1 MPESAPQVIASPDRL
16 RIRSLRE
23 LDALVGE
30 RLTREV
36 PRKHWENAR
45 NHFRFASLED
55 ALDALDEPL
64 FLVLVP
70 NEADAK
76 PALITEVK
84 EFRAYSTDLNNA
96 WNVVECVNAPLLMRR
111 EHEHWRATFGETSA
125 LGRTAAI
132 AICIAGL
139 RANGIEL
146 EYDID
151 VLGA

>member
-1 MPESAPQVIASPDRL
+1 MPESAPQVIASPDRF

-30 RLTREV
+30 RLTGEV
-36 PRKHWENAR
+36 PRKYWENAK
-45 NHFRFASLED
+45 NHFRFSSLED

-64 FLVLVP
+64 FLALVSD
-70 NEADAK
+70 EADTK

-84 EFRAYSTDLNNA
+84 EFRAYSSDLNNA
-96 WNVVECVNAPLLMRR
+96 WNVVDCINIPLLMRR
-111 EHEHWRATFGETSA
+111 EHEQWRAIFGETSA
-125 LGRTAAI
+125 LGRTPAI

-146 EYDID
+146 EYDVD
-151 VLGA
+151 ALGA